1 MTDADLIRHEAEAYI
16 YSFPMVL
23 KLNSCGSS

>member
-1 MTDADLIRHEAEAYI
+1 MTHADLIRHDAEAYI
-16 YSFPMVL
+16 YGFPMVL